1 MAKVKDIKFNI
12 KGQDFC
18 VSVNVGKDGYF
29 SAKIPNFVSEAL
41 NIDSRLSFNNLV
53 DLEKEFN
60 TQLLKYK
67 TAATTEEL
75 FIGIKYGHSGDYSKK
90 ANGDYMHYD
99 KYKVSLSFSNESSS
113 ILAFDYD
120 VYIKESV
127 DSNVNWFAAKLGK
140 DFPYWD
146 KEQTSNPDKYYK
158 YGSAIWSS
166 RIKDLKFIPFS
177 ETALQSLENAQEKI
191 RSISEFLFNFIEQDE
206 EQILLTLTNQKLLS

>member
-12 KGQDFC
+12 KEQDFC

-29 SAKIPNFVSEAL
+29 SAKFPEFVSQAL
-41 NIDSRLSFNNLV
+41 NIDSRLSFNNLT

-67 TAATTEEL
+67 TATTTEEL
-75 FIGIKYGHSGDYSKK
+75 FIGIRYGHSGDYAKK
-90 ANGDYMHYD
+90 ANGDYMSHD
-99 KYKVSLSFSNESSS
+99 KYGVSLGFSHGTSS
-113 ILAFDYD
+113 ILTFDYD
-120 VYIKESV
+120 VYVKESV
-127 DSNVNWFAAKLGK
+127 DSNINWFRAKLGK

-146 KEQTSNPDKYYK
+146 KEQTANPTKYYK
-158 YGSAIWSS
+158 DGNAVWSS
-166 RIKDLKFIPFS
+166 KLKELKFIPFS